1 MAGIYGLNGQ
11 YPVTVS
17 NNIKTTVDEKEV
29 SFVQNVQMNIDGKN
43 LFELDEA
50 NNDGSKNESS
60 SPTLTINSVDGKYTI
75 GLSKEVCSNFRK
87 QMEKADI
94 KDDHLISIL
103 DEGQIHINNDDKAIS
118 VKSKNNE
125 FIITI
130 KSKDGQ
136 EYTLTANAT
145 GIKFEYGENT
155 FTHSLG
161 NEKHLDVNLHRD
173 FATKMLE
180 QEKPFATINAEN
192 NQDRIR
198 SIPQYIVY
206 EYCQGFANKDVKM
219 QTPTKVGDFTFYHG
233 QSVPSGSRSN
243 ALTDYVFIKDEKT
256 NQVYLY
262 SNGGYN
268 ECQNFFFTQDKNG
281 KRSLDINFQK
291 GGRTIEID
299 CQNPQFEE
307 FFHNFVQINLP
318 QAPATDRSGKVYE
331 PVATMEIEGRTFDI
345 YPDNQKSTIN
355 TRFSY
360 YQRTYDQ
367 EGIASVDDTELG
379 PTGPDQDGPT
389 FPPDPPGPTGPD
401 QTGPTGPDQTGP
413 TGPTGPDQTGPTGPT
428 GPDQTGPTG
437 PDQTGPTGPDQTGPT
452 GPDQTG
458 PTGPDQTGP
467 TGPTGPDQNGP
478 TFPPDPPGPTGPT
491 GPTGPDQTGPTGPDQ
506 TGPTGPDQ
514 TGPTG
519 PDQTGPT
526 GPDQTGPT
534 GPTGPDQ
541 TGPTGPTGPDQTGP
555 TGPDQTGPTGPDQ
568 TGPTGPDQTGPTGPD
583 QTGPTGPTGPDQNGP
598 TFPPDPPG
606 PTGPTGPTGPDQT
619 GPTGP
624 DQTGPTGPDQ
634 TGPTGPDQTGP
645 TGPDQT
651 GPTGPQPEPEPEKP
665 VDPVDPEKP
674 DDESDGTDDTDGTD
688 GTENDTETGD
698 TEKPEVDESESDNH
712 IAQDPNAE
720 NPDFTLSQ
728 SQPEQQSDTTEP
740 KPRYKKVK
748 EVIPGRTIGKEKS
761 YKYQA
766 ESVGMTMGMIGLF
779 LGILAPFLGPVVLFV
794 GLGLTLGGIGLGALA
809 DKLEFK
815 PYNIAEKTITKYE
828 KLEEEERDLEQEM
841 EQSASKFI
849 DGEEKLDSLENE
861 TQGIAQEV
869 MQFANREGD
878 KYHPFPDFIEQVNT
892 FAPISHPKDEN
903 GKPIVSN
910 TDYLDKSNL
919 QYRQNL
925 VADLK
930 RINLMPEDET
940 VRTKGIGKNKVTLQ
954 TNKELK
960 DQAIESFKQQF
971 YRSDMSKDQRDKVS
985 DTIDSLF
992 SNRELLAEF
1001 IATTEKYNQA
1011 QEKEIDLLQ
1020 SQRQDISGMNNRML
1034 DKIYN
1039 NKRSDAQRRE
1049 KLDERHATAII
1060 RSRAINNQL
1069 NTQENQEL
1077 LNLVPEEERE
1087 NHAQSLNN
1095 ATQTLENE
1103 VREIQTI
1110 ARDNVSRITNVDR
1123 LPKYFE
1129 SSHED
1134 NNNYATRDEAKKATL
1149 DYLYSYTQNYA
1160 TPTNFATQL
1169 DGSKIKVYDR
1179 NGTGILNN
1187 DELKAF
1193 KSIKESY
1200 NSAIDQ
1206 ILSFN
1211 NRSLNSIKTDIYKL
1225 IDEHYADKI
1234 FDLFNAAPNSA
1245 LFPQTSSSKVKD
1257 HTLENIALSLA
1268 KDSLKEMLK
1277 ETVLENGVISNGKE
1291 NFTEADLEKMSAE
1304 KIQATF
1310 NISVEN
1316 KNGKDIVKVNGK
1328 EYDYK
1333 EVSDIKDATTLI
1345 SYEKQIKDEYYK
1357 KLTKIDFARMKTAFT
1372 NLGAYPTDEEL
1383 TANANEFLSKYP
1395 FLKTLD
1401 DKTKNTI
1408 IGLYIASNILQTEF
1422 QKKVDANNKSDKKKN
1437 VDPKLKATIDQ
1448 TTFLLD
1454 TILSQEAF
1462 LKLQHDS
1469 TNTALINTDKYKKNN
1484 DPAKARSIM
1493 KQTQQRYRHIDE
1505 VFRLFAENKDDLDK
1519 FRNQYNLLLEESMK
1533 DGKTIVAGN
1542 LVKATLSEL
1551 VGKNFSINGQSFDEI
1566 LSDKKM
1572 LDDKGEVDL
1581 DKLSAFIKE
1590 KKEIINQQTQS
1601 ELNSRT
1607 TNLDSEFANRE
1618 LNAQRKAIEDPKR
1631 LSRENMMQVIIESGL
1646 ADMEDIVQAFTS
1658 SDLEKGLKDLLK
1670 KCGLNKD
1677 QVDSVINAKFLKSNA
1692 PYKMFNSAQRRYIDL
1707 KNNLTKLTA
1716 LEEKYNNAMDELS
1729 KGNLAAFKQ
1738 LDAKECAKYGIKI
1751 DRILSAIKKHEKD
1764 GTEIKLDN
1772 DKIAKDIAN
1781 NSELFRSEKNALAFN
1796 IENQNKILNSTT
1808 ERDARFEQAKL
1819 DCEVYKSQAEK
1830 YSARLERIT
1839 DIVTNLANS
1848 TDPSMAKQFME
1859 AVASGNI
1866 QKFATKNSHIQGIA
1880 DLENMTQEE
1889 IDRYQS
1895 LGLSFNEFE
1904 KIAKSLK
1911 EDKKA
1916 KISKKKMNKALSDLE
1931 QFNLTQQENIN
1942 KQQKQKE
1949 QKMKDESQKLKEQE
1963 KENKADKLEQKD
1975 KNGFLAKLF
1984 NFKNATKEKVKE
1996 EKEKTQKREEEKA
2009 KEEREREEAEKRAKE
2024 AEEKREKGEGEEAS
2038 HDAKP
2043 EEAEANEVIPPDI
2056 V

>member
-1 MAGIYGLNGQ
+1 
-11 YPVTVS
+11 
-17 NNIKTTVDEKEV
+17 
-29 SFVQNVQMNIDGKN
+29 
-43 LFELDEA
+43 
-50 NNDGSKNESS
+50 
-60 SPTLTINSVDGKYTI
+60 
-75 GLSKEVCSNFRK
+75 
-87 QMEKADI
+87 
-94 KDDHLISIL
+94 
-103 DEGQIHINNDDKAIS
+103 
-118 VKSKNNE
+118 
-125 FIITI
+125 
-130 KSKDGQ
+130 
-136 EYTLTANAT
+136 
-145 GIKFEYGENT
+145 
-155 FTHSLG
+155 
-161 NEKHLDVNLHRD
+161 
-173 FATKMLE
+173 
-180 QEKPFATINAEN
+180 
-192 NQDRIR
+192 
-198 SIPQYIVY
+198 
-206 EYCQGFANKDVKM
+206 
-219 QTPTKVGDFTFYHG
+219 
-233 QSVPSGSRSN
+233 
-243 ALTDYVFIKDEKT
+243 
-256 NQVYLY
+256 
-262 SNGGYN
+262 
-268 ECQNFFFTQDKNG
+268 
-281 KRSLDINFQK
+281 
-291 GGRTIEID
+291 
-299 CQNPQFEE
+299 
-307 FFHNFVQINLP
+307 
-318 QAPATDRSGKVYE
+318 
-331 PVATMEIEGRTFDI
+331 
-345 YPDNQKSTIN
+345 
-355 TRFSY
+355 
-360 YQRTYDQ
+360 
-367 EGIASVDDTELG
+367 
-379 PTGPDQDGPT
+379 
-389 FPPDPPGPTGPD
+389 
-401 QTGPTGPDQTGP
+401 
-413 TGPTGPDQTGPTGPT
+413 
-428 GPDQTGPTG
+428 
-437 PDQTGPTGPDQTGPT
+437 
-452 GPDQTG
+452 
-458 PTGPDQTGP
+458 
-467 TGPTGPDQNGP
+467 
-478 TFPPDPPGPTGPT
+478 
-491 GPTGPDQTGPTGPDQ
+491 
-506 TGPTGPDQ
+506 
-514 TGPTG
+514 
-519 PDQTGPT
+519 
-526 GPDQTGPT
+526 
-534 GPTGPDQ
+534 
-541 TGPTGPTGPDQTGP
+541 
-555 TGPDQTGPTGPDQ
+555 
-568 TGPTGPDQTGPTGPD
+568 
-583 QTGPTGPTGPDQNGP
+583 
-598 TFPPDPPG
+598 
-606 PTGPTGPTGPDQT
+606 
-619 GPTGP
+619 
-624 DQTGPTGPDQ
+624 
-634 TGPTGPDQTGP
+634 
-645 TGPDQT
+645 
-651 GPTGPQPEPEPEKP
+651 
-665 VDPVDPEKP
+665 
-674 DDESDGTDDTDGTD
+674 
-688 GTENDTETGD
+688 
-698 TEKPEVDESESDNH
+698 
-712 IAQDPNAE
+712 
-720 NPDFTLSQ
+720 
-728 SQPEQQSDTTEP
+728 
-740 KPRYKKVK
+740 
-748 EVIPGRTIGKEKS
+748 
-761 YKYQA
+761 
-766 ESVGMTMGMIGLF
+766 MIGLF

-992 SNRELLAEF
+992 SNRDLLAEF
-1001 IATTEKYNQA
+1001 IATTEKYNQS
-1011 QEKEIDLLQ
+1011 QEREINLLQ
-1020 SQRQDISGMNNRML
+1020 SQRQDISSMNNRML

-1149 DYLYSYTQNYA
+1149 DYLYSYTQSYA

-1169 DGSKIKVYDR
+1169 DGSKIEEYDR
-1179 NGTGILNN
+1179 NGTGILDNN
-1187 DELKAF
+1187 DELEAF

-1200 NSAIDQ
+1200 NSAIEQ

-1211 NRSLNSIKTDIYKL
+1211 KESLNSNKTEIYKL
-1225 IDEHYADKI
+1225 INKRYADKI

-1245 LFPQTSSSKVKD
+1245 LFPQTSNSKVKD

-1268 KDSLKEMLK
+1268 KDSLKEMLIEK
-1277 ETVLENGVISNGKE
+1277 VMENGEIHTEERNY
-1291 NFTEADLEKMSAE
+1291 TEADLEKMSAE

-1310 NISVEN
+1310 NISVEKN
-1316 KNGKDIVKVNGK
+1316 KDGKDIILVNGK
-1328 EYDYK
+1328 EYDDYEK
-1333 EVSDIKDATTLI
+1333 VSDIEDATALI
-1345 SYEKQIKDEYYK
+1345 SHEKDIKNKYYET
-1357 KLTKIDFARMKTAFT
+1357 LTKINFARMKTAFT
-1372 NLGAYPTDEEL
+1372 NLGTYPKDEEI
-1383 TANANEFLSKYP
+1383 TAKKNEFLSKYP
-1395 FLKTLD
+1395 FLETLD

-1469 TNTALINTDKYKKNN
+1469 TNTALKRTGKYKKDN
-1484 DPAKARSIM
+1484 DPAKARSTM

-1519 FRNQYNLLLEESMK
+1519 FRNQYNSLLEDRIKEGEK
-1533 DGKTIVAGN
+1533 IDAGA

-1590 KKEIINQQTQS
+1590 KKEIINKRTQS
-1601 ELNSRT
+1601 ELNCRT

-1618 LNAQRKAIEDPKR
+1618 LNAQRKAIKDPKR
-1631 LSRENMMQVIIESGL
+1631 LSAENMMQVIIESGL

-1670 KCGLNKD
+1670 KCGLDED
-1677 QVDSVINAKFLKSNA
+1677 QADSVINAKFLKSNA

-1707 KNNLTKLTA
+1707 KNSLAKLRE
-1716 LEEKYNNAMDELS
+1716 LEEKYNNAMKELTE
-1729 KGNLAAFKQ
+1729 GNLEAFKQ

-1751 DRILSAIKKHEKD
+1751 DRILSAIKKHKKD
-1764 GTEIKLDN
+1764 RTKIKLDN
-1772 DKIAKDIAN
+1772 DKIAKDHKDNLA
-1781 NSELFRSEKNALAFN
+1781 LFRSEKNALDFN
-1796 IENQNKILNSTT
+1796 IDNQNKILNSTT

-1819 DCEVYKSQAEK
+1819 DYEVYQAQAEK
-1830 YSARLERIT
+1830 YSARLEQIT
-1839 DIVTNLANS
+1839 NIVENLAKS
-1848 TDPSMAKQFME
+1848 TNYSMAKQFME

-1866 QKFATKNSHIQGIA
+1866 QEFARDNSRIQGIA
-1880 DLENMTQEE
+1880 DLGNMTQVE

-1895 LGLSFNEFE
+1895 LGLSFKEFE

-1916 KISKKKMNKALSDLE
+1916 KISKKKMDKALRDLA
-1931 QFNLTQQENIN
+1931 QFNSTQQKNIN
-1942 KQQKQKE
+1942 KKQTQKE
-1949 QKMKDESQKLKEQE
+1949 QKMQDESQKLKEQE

>member
-1 MAGIYGLNGQ
+1 MLI
-11 YPVTVS
+11 VTVS

-29 SFVQNVQMNIDGKN
+29 SFVQNVEMNIDGKN
-43 LFELDEA
+43 LFELNEA

-367 EGIASVDDTELG
+367 EGIASVDDTKLG
-379 PTGPDQDGPT
+379 PD
-389 FPPDPPGPTGPD
+389 GPD
-401 QTGPTGPDQTGP
+401 QTGP
-413 TGPTGPDQTGPTGPT
+413 
-428 GPDQTGPTG
+428 
-437 PDQTGPTGPDQTGPT
+437 
-452 GPDQTG
+452 
-458 PTGPDQTGP
+458 
-467 TGPTGPDQNGP
+467 
-478 TFPPDPPGPTGPT
+478 
-491 GPTGPDQTGPTGPDQ
+491 
-506 TGPTGPDQ
+506 
-514 TGPTG
+514 
-519 PDQTGPT
+519 
-526 GPDQTGPT
+526 
-534 GPTGPDQ
+534 
-541 TGPTGPTGPDQTGP
+541 
-555 TGPDQTGPTGPDQ
+555 
-568 TGPTGPDQTGPTGPD
+568 
-583 QTGPTGPTGPDQNGP
+583 
-598 TFPPDPPG
+598 
-606 PTGPTGPTGPDQT
+606 
-619 GPTGP
+619 
-624 DQTGPTGPDQ
+624 

-728 SQPEQQSDTTEP
+728 SQPEQQSDATEP

-766 ESVGMTMGMIGLF
+766 ESIGMSMGMIGLF

-815 PYNIAEKTITKYE
+815 PYKIAEKTITKYE

-892 FAPISHPKDEN
+892 FAPISHPKDEK

-930 RINLMPEDET
+930 RINLMPEDVT

-1049 KLDERHATAII
+1049 KLDQRHATAII

-1245 LFPQTSSSKVKD
+1245 LFPQTSNSKVKD

-1310 NISVEN
+1310 NISVEKN
-1316 KNGKDIVKVNGK
+1316 KDGKDIVKVNGK

-1345 SYEKQIKDEYYK
+1345 SYEKQIKDNYYK
-1357 KLTKIDFARMKTAFT
+1357 QLAKIDFARMKTAFT
-1372 NLGAYPTDEEL
+1372 NLGTYPTDEEL

-1401 DKTKNTI
+1401 DTTKNTI
-1408 IGLYIASNILQTEF
+1408 IGLYIASNNLQTEF

-1493 KQTQQRYRHIDE
+1493 KQTQQQYRHIDE

-1519 FRNQYNLLLEESMK
+1519 FRNQYNLLLEERMK
-1533 DGKTIVAGN
+1533 DGKKIVAGD
-1542 LVKATLSEL
+1542 LVKATLSEI

-1601 ELNSRT
+1601 ELNCRT

-1692 PYKMFNSAQRRYIDL
+1692 PYKMLNSAQRRYIDL

-1772 DKIAKDIAN
+1772 DKIAKDIEN

-1796 IENQNKILNSTT
+1796 IDNQNKILYSTT

-1830 YSARLERIT
+1830 YSTRLEQIT
-1839 DIVTNLANS
+1839 KVFQNLEVT
-1848 TDPSMAKQFME
+1848 PSMAKQFME

-1866 QKFATKNSHIQGIA
+1866 QEFATNNSHIQGIA
-1880 DLENMTQEE
+1880 DLGNMTQEE

-1895 LGLSFNEFE
+1895 LGLSFKEFE

-1916 KISKKKMNKALSDLE
+1916 KISEKKMKKALSDLA

-1949 QKMKDESQKLKEQE
+1949 QNMKDESQKLKEQE

-2009 KEEREREEAEKRAKE
+2009 KEERERVEAEKRAKE